1 MRKIDQ
7 QTANAFLSNGKMSV
21 GNTVVSNG
29 LVTLHGNDI
38 ARYINDSH
46 IKINFCGYPTNV
58 TKARINAIVRQFSND
73 RYNVSMKNGE
83 LYLNCEYKPSIV
95 IADDGWVNIVRYWA
109 MKV

>member
-7 QTANAFLSNGKMSV
+7 QTANAFLSNGKMSA

-29 LVTLHGNDI
+29 VVTLHGNDI
-38 ARYINDSH
+38 ARYVNGSH

-73 RYNVSMKNGE
+73 RYIVSIEQGKI
-83 LYLNCEYKPSIV
+83 YLSCEYKPSIV
-95 IADDGWVNIVRYWA
+95 INDNEWIDIVRDWA
-109 MKV
+109 VKA